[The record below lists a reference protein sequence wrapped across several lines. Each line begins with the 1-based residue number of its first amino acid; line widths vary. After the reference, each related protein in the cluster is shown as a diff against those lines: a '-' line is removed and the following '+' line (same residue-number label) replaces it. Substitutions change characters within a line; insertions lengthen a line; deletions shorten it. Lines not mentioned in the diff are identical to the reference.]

1 MVSPANNSICL
12 CVFVC
17 GRHMWSPGSD
27 SEGDKRAQY
36 QRLERLPGPQDRWR
50 EGEDY
55 AAARGLP
62 LSEKGRRD
70 LGVDTDIMS

>member
-1 MVSPANNSICL
+1 MVSPANNICL

-17 GRHMWSPGSD
+17 GRHMWGPGSD